1 MKCLDSV
8 YKSKA
13 ALQACVVEPDIA
25 EKMRKDHKAELRTT
39 ILNDQIW
46 TQLEDAR
53 TLLRPFLT
61 VILDLEKDTPRLSW
75 VYRRYNELQTH
86 AKSAFVCGL
95 PIGDQVTKIVDERWN
110 WLRRPVNVGCISFGS
125 PNGLIRTPRRDSGR
139 IWEILG
145 RILWPSRFSAYVFTN
160 MRVGFTPGA
169 FESGILWRSAPHT
182 SPITWW
188 KANFQYSCPE
198 LTKLAIRVL
207 SMPASAAC
215 SERNWSAFNFIHSA
229 SRNRLLNHKV
239 QKLVN
244 IYWNSRLLID
254 VQDDGTYFDED
265 MEAEGI

>member
-110 WLRRPVNVGCISFGS
+110 WLRRPVMSVAYLLDPQMASFALPEG
-125 PNGLIRTPRRDSGR
+125 
-139 IWEILG
+139 ILG
-145 RILWPSRFSAYVFTN
+145 EFGKFLEEYYDQVDSALMYSQICALVSRREPSNPEFYGDLLLTHHQSLGGRPISN
-160 MRVGFTPGA
+160 TPA
-169 FESGILWRSAPHT
+169 QS
-182 SPITWW
+182 
-188 KANFQYSCPE
+188 
-198 LTKLAIRVL
+198 
-207 SMPASAAC
+207 
-215 SERNWSAFNFIHSA
+215 
-229 SRNRLLNHKV
+229 
-239 QKLVN
+239 
-244 IYWNSRLLID
+244 
-254 VQDDGTYFDED
+254 
-265 MEAEGI
+265 